1 MTRSPNPFFMRG
13 FRPFFLGAVL
23 IAIIGMS
30 QWMAAYL
37 FQWPVPLEGV
47 SVFQWHAH
55 EMIFGYSM
63 AVIAGFLLTAA
74 QNWTDEKTA
83 TGALLAG
90 LVLLWAL
97 ARILMMNGTRFLL
110 LAACADMLFML
121 GLMITVARPILKVR
135 QKRQAPVLLILSALT
150 AANGVFYL
158 GALGSHANGAWLG
171 VYAGLYL
178 VLGMVL
184 FMGRRV
190 IPFFTERGVEPPVKM
205 KNARW
210 NDIATYILYPLFM
223 ISELAAPYAW
233 TGAVLAGLLF
243 ILNSF
248 RVSGWHT
255 LAIWQKP
262 LLWGLFAAFMM
273 INLGFLLRG
282 LMPVTAVPAYLHIH
296 AFALGGIGIVTIS
309 MMARVILGHT
319 GRNVQEPPPVM
330 SLLLVG
336 ISVSTIFRLFFPLLD
351 PSHYSWW
358 VAIAGGLWIASFCV
372 FAFTFFPMLVAPRV
386 DGKPG

>member
-1 MTRSPNPFFMRG
+1 MMHGPSPLFAKG

-23 IAIIGMS
+23 FAMIGMG

-37 FQWPVPLEGV
+37 YQWPVPLDGI
-47 SVFQWHAH
+47 SVYQWHGH

-74 QNWTDEKTA
+74 QNWTGEKTA
-83 TGALLAG
+83 HGFMLAI
-90 LVLLWAL
+90 LILLWAA
-97 ARILMMNGTRFLL
+97 ARVLMIFGTRFLL
-110 LAACADMLFML
+110 PAMLSDMLFML
-121 GLMITVARPILKVR
+121 GLAVAVARPVIQVR
-135 QKRQAPVLLILSALT
+135 QTRQAPVLLIVAALA
-150 AANGVFYL
+150 AANLAFYL
-158 GALGSHANGAWLG
+158 GAAGLLAGGAWLG
-171 VYAGLYL
+171 LYSGLYL
-178 VLGMVL
+178 VLGLVL

-190 IPFFTERGVEPPVKM
+190 IPFFTERGLEPPVKI

-210 NDIATYILYPLFM
+210 NDIATYTLYPLFV
-223 ISELAAPYAW
+223 ISEMAAPLAW

-262 LLWGLFAAFMM
+262 LLWGLFAAFLM

-282 LMPVTAVPAYLHIH
+282 LMPVTAVPPYLHIH
-296 AFALGGIGIVTIS
+296 AFTLGGIGIVTIS
-309 MMARVILGHT
+309 MMARVTIGHT
-319 GRNVQEPPPVM
+319 GRNVHAAPPIM
-330 SLLLVG
+330 TLLLVG
-336 ISVSTIFRLFFPLLD
+336 MALSTLFRLFFPLLD
-351 PSHYSWW
+351 PAHYTW
-358 VAIAGGLWIASFCV
+358 WIAAAGALWMVSFGL
-372 FAFTFFPMLVAPRV
+372 FAFTFFPMLVAPRI